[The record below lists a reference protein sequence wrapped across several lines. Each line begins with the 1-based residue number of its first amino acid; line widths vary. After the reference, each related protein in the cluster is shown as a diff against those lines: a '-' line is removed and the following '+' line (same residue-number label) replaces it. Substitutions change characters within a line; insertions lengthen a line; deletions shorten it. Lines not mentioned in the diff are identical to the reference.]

1 MRSKRKLLKVTFPDG
16 KVFCYNNATD
26 TMICVLREIGSDKFP
41 IIKMELCHLPM
52 LSKEIYPQYKE
63 YMKPICDGWY
73 LNSQSDTAQKYI
85 QLRSIDEQLSLGLI
99 IELGLDF
106 ETEANPNKP
115 FKSRKKDKL
124 LVEFPDGEQ
133 IAHHNAVNTYIQ
145 VIKKLGVDY
154 IMKKGFEWS
163 NMDLISITQ
172 VLSTQIQLAKNRWIM
187 VPNTTKQKAKL
198 LNVISTSLHLGL
210 KITIM

>member
-1 MRSKRKLLKVTFPDG
+1 
-16 KVFCYNNATD
+16 
-26 TMICVLREIGSDKFP
+26 
-41 IIKMELCHLPM
+41 MELCHLPM

-133 IAHHNAVNTYIQ
+133 IVHHNAIDTYIQ

-198 LNVISTSLHLGL
+198 LNVISASLHLGL